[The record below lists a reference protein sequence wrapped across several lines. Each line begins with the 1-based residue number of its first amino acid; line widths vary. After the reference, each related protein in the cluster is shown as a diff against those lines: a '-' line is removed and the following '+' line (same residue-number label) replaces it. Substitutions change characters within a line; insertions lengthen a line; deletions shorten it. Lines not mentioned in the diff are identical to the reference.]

1 MSMIYRN
8 NIYTR
13 VYIILFKVKDEISCL
28 LENWWKSNMIWKEK
42 VIMNAIKH
50 LTETSK
56 TSLVTRISIYL

>member
-1 MSMIYRN
+1 MIHRN
-8 NIYTR
+8 NFNTR

-42 VIMNAIKH
+42 VIINAVKH

>member
-56 TSLVTRISIYL
+56 TSLVTRILINL